1 MDLVGA
7 TFSRFV
13 SNQVCSVF
21 KWLCSCAVA
30 VRMPLCVDVIVKS
43 SAYDNMFLLAG
54 VWVSVVHVDVKVCG
68 GQNRALRDFIG
79 EISCV

>member
-21 KWLCSCAVA
+21 KCFVLCSCAVA
-30 VRMPLCVDVIVKS
+30 VGMSLGVDVIVKS
-43 SAYDNMFLLAG
+43 SAYDIMFMLAG
-54 VWVSVVHVDVKVCG
+54 VEGVSC
-68 GQNRALRDFIG
+68 I
-79 EISCV
+79 